1 MLQNKRKD
9 LSLLAQQNGD
19 GSLSAEINSLR
30 REINNLLDDEELYW
44 GQRSKAHW
52 LREGDKNTK
61 FFHAQASEKRKQN
74 TISGLW
80 NNNGVWC
87 DEKESLV
94 QVATS
99 YFEAIYTTSNPSN
112 IEESIAAIPIRVTV
126 EMNIKLTKDFT
137 GEEVVAALKQIHP
150 IKASGPDDLSAVF
163 YQKY

>member
-1 MLQNKRKD
+1 M
-9 LSLLAQQNGD
+9 
-19 GSLSAEINSLR
+19 
-30 REINNLLDDEELYW
+30 
-44 GQRSKAHW
+44 
-52 LREGDKNTK
+52 
-61 FFHAQASEKRKQN
+61 
-74 TISGLW
+74 
-80 NNNGVWC
+80 
-87 DEKESLV
+87 